1 MRGLTATKVRMM
13 TALNRLPSSLDRL
26 INGIPAL
33 ALAATL
39 AFAAGYA
46 PAESEKPLTYVDG
59 F

>member
-1 MRGLTATKVRMM
+1 MM

-46 PAESEKPLTYVDG
+46 PAESEEPLTYVDG